1 MWAEHTWLTTTLRP
15 AGLLDVEATDRLGES
30 VTALSATCDLVVLD
44 LSATAIADPDLL
56 AAVLRGP
63 AARLARAGGCLMLR
77 SAPEHL
83 LAALSP
89 ASLAAVS

>member
-15 AGLLDVEATDRLGES
+15 AGLLDLEATARLGET

-44 LSATAIADPDLL
+44 LSATAVADMELL
-56 AAVLRGP
+56 AGVLRGP

-77 SAPEHL
+77 GAPEDL
-83 LAALSP
+83 LTALSP
-89 ASLAAVS
+89 SPLAAVG